1 MNKQVISYVFMLSCY
16 VHALLLDQ
24 SKYLRAYYWWD
35 MGVFV
40 SSSHTLESRYSGGHG
55 NYVLLHHTNVFIVED
70 NILWPLGGPSD
81 QTVSQK
87 TLSKSAK
94 MILYNLSQTLKWQ

>member
-1 MNKQVISYVFMLSCY
+1 MRVHSFDTSFSILDLLTALVQVILYVYSLSFSPFFCDFFTVLFIFMNKQVISYVFILSYY

-40 SSSHTLESRYSGGHG
+40 SSSHTLESRYRG
-55 NYVLLHHTNVFIVED
+55 
-70 NILWPLGGPSD
+70 W
-81 QTVSQK
+81 
-87 TLSKSAK
+87 A
-94 MILYNLSQTLKWQ
+94 W